1 MTSVHVRRLQ
11 NRVARTAARLT
22 AYAQQHNV
30 PVADLASVRLPWFS
44 IRNQAGDGEGQAD
57 EATVFIFDEIG
68 GSLGVSAK
76 QFAADLQEIT
86 APVIKV
92 RINSPGGSVFDSIAI
107 HSALLHHPA
116 KIVVYVDG
124 IAASGAS
131 VIAMAGDEVVMM
143 PGSQMMIHDAWG
155 IEEGPEADMLKMGSF
170 LGRQS
175 GNVATMYQRRGGGE
189 ASDWR
194 ALMLAETWMFDTEA
208 VAAGLADRVDE
219 SAQRGD
225 AGMDEMMS
233 RGYDLAAFTYRYAG
247 RDQAPA
253 PQQHRTATCRAPVP
267 PVRTQ
272 PRKPEPQLPTGRT
285 GTPAPAIGEEFRE
298 QAGRAAMT
306 RRDQVRA
313 RADRPAQRRCAPDRE
328 ARGVLVAK
336 TDMRL
341 TPLASLLD
349 DPGAGWEFRGVASA
363 YERQYPMWD
372 TFGEYVEVVTAGA
385 GEKSLRRSDLD
396 VPLVL
401 DHSSLRRIARTTNGS
416 LILSE
421 SDSGLEVFAP
431 ELDASDV
438 DVAYIVPKI
447 LAKLVDEMSFK
458 FMIEAGQWSSDFTE
472 YRIAAYE
479 LHRGDVTIIGYG
491 ANPATT
497 VALRKPEAVPA
508 SQLAL
513 RLQFAI
519 AE

>member
-11 NRVARTAARLT
+11 NRVARTAVRLT
-22 AYAQQHNV
+22 EYAQLFNLS
-30 PVADLASVRLPWFS
+30 VAELASVKLPWYE

-57 EATVFIFDEIG
+57 EATVFVFDEIG

-76 QFAADLQEIT
+76 QFAADLEAIT

-107 HSALLHHPA
+107 HSALLHHPS

-155 IEEGPEADMLKMGSF
+155 MEEGPEEDMLKMGKF

-175 GNVATMYQRRGGGE
+175 DNVATMYQRRGGGE
-189 ASDWR
+189 ASEWR
-194 ALMLAETWMFDTEA
+194 ALMLAETWMFDAEA
-208 VAAGLADRVDE
+208 VAFGLADRVDE
-219 SAQRGD
+219 TAQRGD
-225 AGMDEMMS
+225 ADMDEMMS
-233 RGYDLAAFTYRYAG
+233 RGFDIAAYTYRYAG

-253 PQQHRTATCRAPVP
+253 PQRRTAACPAPRP
-267 PVRTQ
+267 PARTQ
-272 PRKPEPQLPTGRT
+272 PREPQPEPTRT
-285 GTPAPAIGEEFRE
+285 GAPASAIGDEFRE
-298 QAGRAAMT
+298 QAGRAAMA

-341 TPLASLLD
+341 TPLANLLD

-363 YERQYPMWD
+363 YERHYPMWD
-372 TFGEYVEVVTAGA
+372 AFGEYVEVVTAGA

-447 LAKLVDEMSFK
+447 LSKLVDEMSFK
-458 FMIEAGQWSSDFTE
+458 FMIEAGQWSPDFTE

-491 ANPATT
+491 ANPATS
-497 VALRKPEAVPA
+497 VALRKPETAPA

-513 RLQFAI
+513 QLQLAI
-519 AE
+519 AD